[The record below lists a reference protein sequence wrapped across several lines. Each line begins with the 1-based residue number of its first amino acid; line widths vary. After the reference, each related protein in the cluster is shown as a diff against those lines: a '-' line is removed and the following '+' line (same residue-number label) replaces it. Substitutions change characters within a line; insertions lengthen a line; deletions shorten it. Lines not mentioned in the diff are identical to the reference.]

1 MTFKSDSIVYIQQYV
16 HKLFLLNFLLK
27 IFLKKKKKKTFKNS
41 SDVLLTNSMLFSFH
55 SGPA

>member
-55 SGPA
+55 SVPA